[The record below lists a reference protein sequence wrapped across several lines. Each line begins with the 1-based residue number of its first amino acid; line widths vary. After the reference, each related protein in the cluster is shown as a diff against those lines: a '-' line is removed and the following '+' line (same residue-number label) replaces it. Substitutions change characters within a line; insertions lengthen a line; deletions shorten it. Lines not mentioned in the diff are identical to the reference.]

1 MPEIEI
7 RPAVVNDLTGLVAVD
22 HEYQTPYVWQMDR
35 TYEKGQITVAFREI
49 RLPRPVKVDAPVSP
63 EALGSD
69 LSIKTG
75 LLVASMKNEIAGYIS
90 LKEMAPTET
99 AWVLDL
105 VVRSSDRRHGIGT
118 ALVLAGQEWASQRS
132 LHRMVIELQ
141 SKNFPAIQMAMKLG
155 FEFCGYNDQYYN
167 NRDIALFF
175 AKNIK

>member
-7 RPAVVNDLTGLVAVD
+7 RPAVVSDLTGLVAVD

-35 TYEKGQITVAFREI
+35 TYEKGQISVAFREI

-69 LSIKTG
+69 LSKKSG
-75 LLVASMKNEIAGYIS
+75 LLVASMKTEIAGYIS
-90 LKEMAPTET
+90 LKEIAATET

-105 VVRSSDRRHGIGT
+105 VVRSNDRRHGIGT
-118 ALVLAGQEWASQRS
+118 ALVLAGQEWAAKRS
-132 LHRMVIELQ
+132 LRRMLIEMQ

-155 FEFCGYNDQYYN
+155 FEFSGYNDQYYN

-175 AKNIK
+175 VKNIK